1 MAFAELKDVRMY
13 YEIAGPD
20 GAPVL
25 VFSNSLGADLSMW
38 DGQAPELA
46 KKYRVVRYDKRGH
59 GQSSAPPGP
68 YSIEMLAR
76 DAIGLLDFLKI
87 DKVYFCG
94 LSIGGQTGM
103 WLGVNA
109 PERLNKLAL
118 CNTAAKI
125 GTLETWN
132 ARIDAVQ
139 KGGTKSVADAVLG
152 RWFTFEFR
160 ASQPAEVTRMREVLE
175 RMDTGGY
182 VACCAAVRDF
192 DYRDRVD
199 AIRAPTLVISGT
211 HDPAA
216 TPQDGRY
223 LSEHIPGSRFVELNA
238 SHISNIEAGERF
250 TAELGAFLEA

>member
-1 MAFAELKDVRMY
+1 MPFADLKDVRLH
-13 YEIAGPD
+13 YEVSGPE

-25 VFSNSLGADLSMW
+25 VFSNSLGTNLSMW
-38 DGQAPELA
+38 DGQAPEFA

-59 GQSSAPPGP
+59 GQSSAPAGP
-68 YSIEMLAR
+68 YTVEQLGR
-76 DAIGLLDFLKI
+76 DAIALLDFLKI
-87 DKVYFCG
+87 DRVHFCG

-103 WLGVNA
+103 WLGVNT

-132 ARIDAVQ
+132 ARIEKAQ
-139 KGGTKSVADAVLG
+139 QGGTKSVADGVLE

-160 ASQPAEVTRMREVLE
+160 ASQPAEVTRMREIIE
-175 RMDTGGY
+175 RADTGGY

-192 DYRDRVD
+192 DYRDRVN

-223 LSEHIPGSRFVELNA
+223 LSEHIPGSRYVELNA